1 MNPVLTAVVM
11 GVCIGAAMRS
21 CRAKL
26 WRKLGM
32 LVYFLASGLLL
43 YFFTGSVWAGIAGLA
58 VWFLLPWIELLTRV
72 RNLRLPLNNKLR
84 HRFPPNEDHFPNADR
99 MIAALEDAG
108 FEHAKNCGWD
118 WAGSSQSYQFFWN
131 PEERSVA
138 AVCFCQQEKITFSFV
153 TITSR
158 DMNGCMWRSTN
169 YPFASTLK
177 ERPKVWQNQMGCG
190 VESMSAMLANH
201 HYFIGLHGAEHDDLS
216 IPCPESVEEDVEQDM
231 CKQIDY
237 NIQQGLIE
245 LTGDGHFK
253 YTFRG
258 LCFLWKQFVRDM
270 IKLD

>member
-1 MNPVLTAVVM
+1 MKPILTAVIV

-21 CRAKL
+21 CRMRL
-26 WRKLGM
+26 WRKLGL
-32 LVYFLASGLLL
+32 LVYFLATGLLL
-43 YFFTGSVWAGIAGLA
+43 YFLTGSIWAGIAGLA
-58 VWFLLPWIELLTRV
+58 IWFLLPWVELLTRV

-84 HRFPPNEDHFPNADR
+84 HRFPPNEDHFPNADK

-118 WAGSSQSYQFFWN
+118 WAGASQSYQFFWN

-169 YPFASTLK
+169 YPFAPTLK
-177 ERPKVWQNQMGCG
+177 EIPKVWQNKMGCG
-190 VESMSAMLANH
+190 VESIAAMLANH

-216 IPCPESVEEDVEQDM
+216 IPCPDSVEEEVEQDM
-231 CKQIDY
+231 RRQIDY

-253 YTFRG
+253 YTFKG
-258 LCFLWKQFVRDM
+258 LFFLWKQFVKDM
-270 IKLD
+270 VRFN